1 MKKIIIL
8 SEQKSY
14 IRKGASAPQVDGQER
29 AFLSYGGDDVSI
41 CYKSLILKNI
51 SRLLGKLHLGPLYE
65 SWAKQKHEDSVFL
78 YVTMNLIYL
87 KANAYLLKKLK
98 ASGNEISIFCYDC
111 WEPEFQDWEKVIDD
125 IGIDYLFFGYK
136 KSAEYFKE
144 TGHNSYWV
152 PLSAD
157 FTVFKDFYEK
167 KTRMF
172 MQMGRRND
180 VLHEK
185 ILAYLKLHGL
195 EDSRENYVYRHDR
208 NEQIYPDIH
217 ELAKEINRTKYFV
230 CVPKS
235 YENFKRTGAI
245 SETICRYYEAMAS
258 KTMIIGMKPDTFDE
272 LFPYKAMINFNNNE
286 DFNEAIDYYETHQDE
301 YEAMLKKNHDYV
313 LEHHSWGNR
322 IHQILDIINGVER

>member
-1 MKKIIIL
+1 MKIIIL

-14 IRKGASAPQVDGQER
+14 IKKGASAPQIEGQEQ
-29 AFLSYGGDDVSI
+29 AFLAYGKDNVSI
-41 CYKSLILKNI
+41 VYKDIIVKNI
-51 SRLLGKLHLGPLYE
+51 NRITEKLHLPTIYE
-65 SWAKQKHEDSVFL
+65 SWANKKHEDSVFL
-78 YVTMNLIYL
+78 YVTMNLPYL
-87 KANAYLLKKLK
+87 VANAYLLKKLK
-98 ASGNEISIFCYDC
+98 ATGNKTAIFCYDC
-111 WEPEFQDWEKVIDD
+111 WEPEFSDWEKVIDE

-144 TGHNSYWV
+144 TGHNAYWI

-157 FTVFKDFYEK
+157 FRIFKPREEK

-185 ILAYLKLHGL
+185 ILAYLKEHGL
-195 EDSRENYVYRHDR
+195 EDNRDNYVYRHDR
-208 NEQIYPDIH
+208 DEMIFPDIH
-217 ELAKEINRTKYFV
+217 ELAKEVNRTKYFV

-272 LFPYKAMINFNNNE
+272 LFPYKAMISFNNNE
-286 DFNEAIDYYETHQDE
+286 DFNEAIDYYENHRDE
-301 YEAMLKKNHDYV
+301 YNEILDKNYDYV
-313 LEHHSWGNR
+313 MEHHTWGNR
-322 IHQILDIINGVER
+322 IHQILDIINGRKA

>member
-1 MKKIIIL
+1 MKIIIL

-14 IRKGASAPQVDGQER
+14 IRKGASAPQIEGQEQ
-29 AFLSYGGDDVSI
+29 AFLDYGGDDVSI
-41 CYKSLILKNI
+41 VYKNIVLKNI
-51 SRLLGKLHLGPLYE
+51 NRLIGKLHLPTFYE
-65 SWAKQKHEDSVFL
+65 PWATRKHEDCVFL
-78 YVTMNLIYL
+78 YVTMNLLYL
-87 KANAYLLKKLK
+87 KMNAYLLKKLK
-98 ASGNEISIFCYDC
+98 ASGNRISIFCYDC
-111 WEPEFQDWEKVIDD
+111 WEPEFRDWEKVIDD

-144 TGHNSYWV
+144 TGHNAYWV

-157 FTVFKDFYEK
+157 FRIFRPRKEE

-185 ILAYLKLHGL
+185 ILAYLKEHGM
-195 EDSRENYVYRHDR
+195 EDNRDNYVYRHDR
-208 NEQIYPDIH
+208 DEMIFPDIH
-217 ELAKEINRTKYFV
+217 ELAREINKTKYFV

-245 SETICRYYEAMAS
+245 SETICRYYEAMGS

-272 LFPYKAMINFNNNE
+272 LFPYKAMISFNDDE
-286 DFNEAIDYYETHQDE
+286 DFNESIDYYENHREEYDE
-301 YEAMLKKNHDYV
+301 ILDKNYDYV
-313 LEHHSWGNR
+313 MNHHTWGNR
-322 IHQILDIINGVER
+322 IRQILEIINGVKE